1 MIFRESKLRLAQ
13 AALADVDSKPKTLV
27 EFGTFVGNSAIAW
40 GAIMKELHPGDSDGI
55 HIYSFELDPE
65 MARIASD
72 LVRLAGL
79 EDLVTILEGA
89 GAESLKS
96 LVAEGKILPRSIDA
110 VFFDH
115 WENIYLPDLRLCEE
129 LNILHKGSVIMADN
143 TDFPGA
149 PEYLAYVQ
157 KGGSNE
163 PGAVRYE
170 SKTLMVSE
178 SAQSRGPVSHLCEL
192 NQNTPRLLM
201 PCIESLG
208 NHHRYKCIDRY
219 NHEMNLRC
227 CAVEILFNSTF
238 YSSPCL
244 SYLGVYLICELR

>member
-1 MIFRESKLRLAQ
+1 MPPKFADMKDFEAFCKSRAVALHEHILRLPAERCRGQPWALVKEIEEFANSQDLPMIFRESKLRLAQ
-13 AALADVDSKPKTLV
+13 ATLADVDPKPKTLV

-65 MARIASD
+65 MAKIARD

-79 EDLVTILEGA
+79 EDVVTILEGA

-96 LVAEGKILPRSIDA
+96 LVAEGKIVPRSIDA

-129 LNILHKGSVIMADN
+129 LKIIHKGSVIMADN

-170 SKTLMVSE
+170 SKTLMVPE
-178 SAQSRGPVSHLCEL
+178 SAQSRGPKALETTTVIS
-192 NQNTPRLLM
+192 
-201 PCIESLG
+201 
-208 NHHRYKCIDRY
+208 
-219 NHEMNLRC
+219 
-227 CAVEILFNSTF
+227 V
-238 YSSPCL
+238 
-244 SYLGVYLICELR
+244 